1 MFHVGVKTGRSGHRA
16 GGFTLVE
23 VLVALAVMAIV
34 AGLAWQGIDAM
45 ARSRAAGEAATQR
58 TLALG
63 TVMAQWSQDL
73 QSLRPTGDMPA
84 LRYDGATLRLTR
96 ETPDGVQV
104 VAWTLRA
111 QAWWRWTSPA
121 VARRGELQ
129 RWWEQSAQLLG
140 NEPGTLRMLDAVQAL
155 QLAYNRGGVWTNPQ
169 STGDV
174 ASLGGGAAGGA
185 AGGDGA
191 GGGTGGGAGGGSG
204 GGSTGGAGSAS
215 GAADGLQERLPDAL
229 RLNLTLR
236 EGDFT
241 RIVLVPERP

>member
-1 MFHVGVKTGRSGHRA
+1 MRPGRCGHCA
-16 GGFTLVE
+16 AGFTLVE

-104 VAWTLRA
+104 VAWTLRE
-111 QAWWRWTSPA
+111 QAWWRWASPA

-140 NEPGTLRMLDAVQAL
+140 NEPGTLRMMDGVQTL
-155 QLAYNRGGVWTNPQ
+155 RLAYSRGGVWTNPQ
-169 STGDV
+169 STGD
-174 ASLGGGAAGGA
+174 LGQRG
-185 AGGDGA
+185 
-191 GGGTGGGAGGGSG
+191 GGGAGDAA
-204 GGSTGGAGSAS
+204 GAPAG
-215 GAADGLQERLPDAL
+215 DGLQERLPDAL
-229 RLNLTLR
+229 RLTLVLS
-236 EGDFT
+236 EGELM

>member
-1 MFHVGVKTGRSGHRA
+1 MNPGSRRA
-16 GGFTLVE
+16 AGFTLVE

-34 AGLAWQGIDAM
+34 AGLGWQGVDAM
-45 ARSRAAGEAATQR
+45 ARSREAGEAATRR

-104 VAWTLRA
+104 VAWTLRE
-111 QAWWRWTSPA
+111 QGWWRWASPA
-121 VARRGELQ
+121 VARRGDLQ
-129 RWWEQSAQLLG
+129 RWWQQSERLLG
-140 NEPGTLRMLDAVQAL
+140 NEPGTLRMLDGVQAL
-155 QLAYNRGGVWTNPQ
+155 QLAYHRGGVWTNPQ

-174 ASLGGGAAGGA
+174 APVGGGAAGGA

-191 GGGTGGGAGGGSG
+191 GGGSGGGSG
-204 GGSTGGAGSAS
+204 GGTAGGAGSAS
-215 GAADGLQERLPDAL
+215 AGADGLQERLPDAL
-229 RLNLTLR
+229 RLNLRLR
-236 EGDFT
+236 EGELT

>member
-1 MFHVGVKTGRSGHRA
+1 MKKQGLAFVLPVDVKTGRCWHRA

-104 VAWTLRA
+104 VAWTLRE

-169 STGDV
+169 STGDL
-174 ASLGGGAAGGA
+174 APGGDAGAAGTGGTGGATGDAGAGAAGGA
-185 AGGDGA
+185 SAAG
-191 GGGTGGGAGGGSG
+191 
-204 GGSTGGAGSAS
+204 
-215 GAADGLQERLPDAL
+215 GLQERLPDAL
-229 RLNLTLR
+229 RLTLSLR
-236 EGDFT
+236 EGDLT

>member
-1 MFHVGVKTGRSGHRA
+1 VSVKTGRCGHRVA
-16 GGFTLVE
+16 GFTLVE

-104 VAWTLRA
+104 VAWTLRE
-111 QAWWRWTSPA
+111 QAWWRWASPA
-121 VARRGELQ
+121 VALRGELQ

-140 NEPGTLRMLDAVQAL
+140 NEPGTLRMMDGVQTL

-169 STGDV
+169 STGDL
-174 ASLGGGAAGGA
+174 ALGGDAGAGTGGAGGATGDAGTGVGAGAGAGAGAAGGA
-185 AGGDGA
+185 SAAG
-191 GGGTGGGAGGGSG
+191 
-204 GGSTGGAGSAS
+204 
-215 GAADGLQERLPDAL
+215 GLQERLPDAL
-229 RLNLTLR
+229 RLTLSLR
-236 EGDFT
+236 EGDLT